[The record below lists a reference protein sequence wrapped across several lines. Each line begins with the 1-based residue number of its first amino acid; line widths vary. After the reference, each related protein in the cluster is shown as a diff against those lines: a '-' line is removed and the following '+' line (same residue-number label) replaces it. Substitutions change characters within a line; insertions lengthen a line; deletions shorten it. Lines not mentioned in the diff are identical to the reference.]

1 MAAKKTVK
9 PKSKSTS
16 RVKDLSVRNAA
27 SVKGG
32 ILRRRLVD
40 VAKKPTKW

>member
-27 SVKGG
+27 AVKGG
-32 ILRRRLVD
+32 FIHRLP
-40 VAKKPTKW
+40 AATKKGPVKW